1 MSDRVSQQM
10 CFHNVHTFNAHWLE
24 VTTGSFGSCTSGTG
38 CLKQRLEPQDESVGL
53 VGSRVRSD
61 LKIALPVPNLTDVTL
76 VYHTC
81 KNANWKLVNVDE
93 ERINDSLVEKLKFG
107 QDIKAEFFVTFFSW
121 SLVQTWS
128 TGFSQDFE
136 IEIWPIF
143 WGWCLLEIWQFLSDP
158 SPIIVYPC
166 H

>member
-1 MSDRVSQQM
+1 MTNFILKKNIFIRSKSD
-10 CFHNVHTFNAHWLE
+10 HY
-24 VTTGSFGSCTSGTG
+24 
-38 CLKQRLEPQDESVGL
+38 
-53 VGSRVRSD
+53 
-61 LKIALPVPNLTDVTL
+61 IALSVPNLTDVTL
-76 VYHTC
+76 VC

-143 WGWCLLEIWQFLSDP
+143 WGWCLLEIWQFWEIQLGTK
-158 SPIIVYPC
+158 IEVRLYPAPDFTLFSREKRVKYG
-166 H
+166 